1 MKEFIKTTF
10 ILIVVLVLWT
20 LIGVKKADRNIFLSS
35 ATLDMS
41 RPLNVTIDT
50 EFINNLNP
58 AYGK

>member
-1 MKEFIKTTF
+1 MKDFIKTII

-20 LIGVKKADRNIFLSS
+20 TIGVKRADRNIFLHS
-35 ATLDMS
+35 ATIDMA

-50 EFINNLNP
+50 EFINKLNP